1 MMKRLIVFF
10 TFILISCSL
19 FSQELISSIFS
30 KDTILIGDQVEWS
43 ARVNVPK
50 ELTLWTDSLSNPLVP
65 GVELIKGFE
74 YDTLSSKKKVSDIE
88 VKAIITS
95 FDSGS
100 YYIPRQVLYF
110 YKGEELIDTIV
121 LEAKTLE
128 VTTIPV
134 DTATYQMYD
143 IKPQF
148 DYPVTFK
155 EILPWILGF
164 IGLVVLILLIIK
176 LINNRK
182 SNKTLFGKPVV
193 KDPPHITAL
202 RNLEKIRNEK
212 LWQNNKEKQYYT
224 AITDT
229 LRQYIDSRFHVQ
241 TMERTSKEILDSL
254 SDKTIQANEYNELK
268 DLFEISDLVKFAK
281 YSPSSDENE
290 RAIPS
295 AVRFVNSTFMQ
306 ELEGDNNEKKEV
318 GSDGK

>member
-306 ELEGDNNEKKEV
+306 ELEGDNNEKKE
-318 GSDGK
+318 

>member
-128 VTTIPV
+128 VTTLPV

-182 SNKTLFGKPVV
+182 SNKTLFGKPIV